1 MPSWVKAMSG
11 SGIDARVRA
20 LADLIVR
27 FGANVQPGQIV
38 AIGSEPGKETL
49 ARAVAV
55 SAYQA
60 GAKFVDLSV
69 FDVHVKHARMQYAA
83 EDTLD
88 FVPPWYGQRMKAL
101 GEHRCAAIALTG
113 PVAPRIMDGIDPA
126 RLARDLLPQ
135 VRESIEIV
143 NHRTANW
150 TAAPCP
156 TQSWAELVHPELPPQ
171 DAFERLWRDVTHVCR
186 VDEPD
191 PVAAWEKRIG
201 DLLSI
206 AGKLD
211 ELRLDALRFEGPD
224 TELTVGLFRSGR
236 WQCAR
241 LRTVDGIVHV
251 PNLPTEEVFT
261 TPDPS
266 RVEGWVRST
275 KPLFVSGA
283 MVNGLRIRFERGRA
297 VEIEAEQGGDTLRA
311 LAQRDAG
318 ASRLGEVALVDG
330 ESRIGGLDKVFFDTL
345 LDENAASHI
354 ALGEGLDFTVGE
366 DEQPGINRSE
376 LHIDFMIGSDQVAV
390 TGIEPGGGEVPLLRG
405 GVWKI

>member
-1 MPSWVKAMSG
+1 MS
-11 SGIDARVRA
+11 IDGKHARLHA

-38 AIGSEPGKETL
+38 AIGSEPGKEPLT
-49 ARAVAV
+49 RAIAEA
-55 SAYQA
+55 AYRA

-69 FDVHVKHARMQYAA
+69 FDIHIKHSRMLHAA
-83 EDTLD
+83 PDTLG
-88 FVPPWYGQRMKAL
+88 FVPPWYGERMRAL
-101 GEHRCAAIALTG
+101 GENRCAVIALTG

-126 RLARDLLPQ
+126 LLGRDLLPR

-143 NHRTANW
+143 NQRTTNW

-156 TQSWAELVHPELPPQ
+156 TASWAELVHPDDGPAE
-171 DAFERLWRDVTHVCR
+171 AFDRLWDDVAHICR

-191 PVAAWEKRIG
+191 PLAAWEARM
-201 DLLSI
+201 DALVAV

-211 ELRLDALRFEGPD
+211 GLGLDAVRFQGPGTD
-224 TELTVGLFRSGR
+224 LTVGLFASTH

-241 LRTVDGIVHV
+241 LSTIDGIVHA

-261 TPDPS
+261 TPDPE
-266 RVEGWVRST
+266 RTEGYVTST

-283 MVNGLRIRFERGRA
+283 MVTGLRVRFEHGRVVA
-297 VEIEAEQGGDTLRA
+297 IDADQGADAMRA
-311 LAQRDAG
+311 LAGRDAG

-330 ESRIGGLDKVFFDTL
+330 DSRIGGLDTVFFDTL

-354 ALGEGLDFTVGE
+354 ALGEGLDFTLGE
-366 DEQPGINRSE
+366 EHRAQINRSE
-376 LHIDFMIGSDQVAV
+376 LHIDFMIGSDDVAV
-390 TGIEPGGGEVPLLRG
+390 TGIERGGGEVPLLRD
-405 GVWKI
+405 GVWQI

>member
-1 MPSWVKAMSG
+1 MSRD
-11 SGIDARVRA
+11 GIEASIRA

-38 AIGSEPGKETL
+38 AIGSEPGKERL
-49 ARAVAV
+49 ARAVAE

-69 FDVHVKHARMQYAA
+69 FDIHVKHARMQYAA

-101 GEHRCAAIALTG
+101 GDLRCAAIALTG

-126 RLARDLLPQ
+126 RLSRDLLPH

-143 NHRTANW
+143 NQRTANW

-156 TQSWAELVHPELPPQ
+156 TQSWAELVHPKASAAKAL
-171 DAFERLWRDVTHVCR
+171 ERLWRDVAHVCR
-186 VDEPD
+186 LDEPD
-191 PVAAWEKRIG
+191 PVVAWEKRID
-201 DLLSI
+201 DLISV

-211 ELRLDALRFEGPD
+211 ALQLDALRFDGPG
-224 TELTVGLFRSGR
+224 TELTIGLFRSSR

-241 LRTVDGIVHV
+241 MSTVDGIVHV
-251 PNLPTEEVFT
+251 PNLPTEELFT

-266 RVEGWVRST
+266 RVEGYVSST
-275 KPLFVSGA
+275 KPLFVSGT
-283 MVNGLRIRFERGRA
+283 MVNGLRIRFERGQA
-297 VEIEAEQGGDTLRA
+297 VEIEADQGADTLRA

-330 ESRIGGLDKVFFDTL
+330 ESRIGNLDRVFFDTL

-366 DEQPGINRSE
+366 DERPRVNRSE

-405 GVWKI
+405 GAWRI